1 MEVLQVLTNHLYTL
15 KTTTIT
21 RGIAIALTFVLLSE
35 SITTPDRYAPCSP
48 LLVYPGYGHAETR

>member
-1 MEVLQVLTNHLYTL
+1 MLTNHLYTL

-35 SITTPDRYAPCSP
+35 SITWPDRYAPCSP